1 MDAVFGRRTAQVGGF
16 RLLHRLGGGGF
27 GEVYYGEHVNS
38 HAPAAVK
45 LMHGELLASHK
56 ESEYRSRFAREAE
69 FLRHLQHPA
78 VPRLFVAEPHA
89 SRPWL
94 ATEYVAGPT
103 LQQLVDEHGPLPA
116 GAVRALAIRV
126 AEVLSLLHSMGRAH
140 RDLNPRN
147 VLVTPAGPH
156 VIDFGLAR
164 AVGAQPMTA
173 TGEAV
178 GTLLYMPPERPGTE
192 KGTHYD
198 SAGDLF
204 GLGAIALFAATGHP
218 PYKNYGDL
226 RAGDVDF
233 GGIPNDLDIVLHRL
247 LEKRP
252 EERPSAAEAMI
263 LLRTSRTPG
272 APVPVFTEALE
283 PAHRHK
289 LEGHPLR
296 PVPAAGAP
304 HRQTVNPHQVP
315 PTFTGPADASSTS
328 QILALGDPATTAPGT
343 IAPRWYEASP
353 PADDGIRTEIISG
366 IRPGAFAA
374 EFRSPPPRTPVRRV
388 TEPPRRSGPPH
399 TATPP
404 RAPGPPGAAERVS
417 VPPGGADARTVVHRR
432 PVPARPQT
440 PMRTV
445 ETEWERPLDDW
456 VQYVAA
462 TADGTVLAATAD
474 GMVTAMNGHTGYFQ
488 WEYALPGGLRGTPVG
503 DGVLLHAG
511 SADGWLNT
519 LDTTAQRLTDRRP
532 VGGRVVGCAVAPG
545 ARVVVASGAGVVWSF
560 PAGHGQAEWGEPV
573 GAPITA
579 GPVVAGRTVYVG
591 DARGRLHALD
601 LHDGG
606 SGWPRSPELGERP
619 IALAVAGNL
628 VVAAGADGGLHA
640 FDTVDGSPH
649 WSAHSTAQTWA
660 CVADPVTETV
670 STGAL
675 DGAVRTYD
683 AVTGEQL
690 GELPVTEGIRRSLA
704 QVGDALVVG
713 GTDGS
718 TLAVDPLGGRRIW
731 RHAGAGP
738 VHAPAA
744 AVPGGPVVVG
754 RLDGTV
760 CALPPP

>member
-27 GEVYYGEHVNS
+27 GEVYYGEHVTS
-38 HAPAAVK
+38 RTPAAVK

-56 ESEYRSRFAREAE
+56 ESEYRSRFAREAD

-126 AEVLSLLHSMGRAH
+126 AEVLNLLHSKGRAH

-164 AVGAQPMTA
+164 AVGAQPMTR

-198 SAGDLF
+198 AAGDLF

-247 LEKRP
+247 LETTP

-263 LLRTSRTPG
+263 LLRTSRKPG
-272 APVPVFTEALE
+272 APVPVFTEALQ
-283 PAHRHK
+283 PAHRLK

-296 PVPAAGAP
+296 PGPAANPHRVPA
-304 HRQTVNPHQVP
+304 
-315 PTFTGPADASSTS
+315 TFRGPADASSTS
-328 QILALGDPATTAPGT
+328 QVIALGGAPTTAPSTTAPGT
-343 IAPRWYEASP
+343 VAPRGYEP
-353 PADDGIRTEIISG
+353 TPADDVRTEIISG
-366 IRPGAFAA
+366 IRPGAFAG
-374 EFRSPPPRTPVRRV
+374 EFRSPPPRTPVRPPV
-388 TEPPRRSGPPH
+388 SEPPRRPVPPRTSARATTPPH
-399 TATPP
+399 APAAP
-404 RAPGPPGAAERVS
+404 REPE
-417 VPPGGADARTVVHRR
+417 ARTVVHR
-432 PVPARPQT
+432 PPAPTRPQA

-445 ETEWERPLDDW
+445 RTEWERPLDDW

-462 TADGTVLAATAD
+462 TAEGLVLAATAD

-488 WEYALPGGLRGTPVG
+488 WEYALPGGLRGTPVT
-503 DGVLLHAG
+503 DGVLVHAG

-519 LDTTAQRLTDRRP
+519 LDTNTQRLTDRRP

-545 ARVVVASGAGVVWSF
+545 RVVVASGPGVVWSF
-560 PAGHGQAEWGEPV
+560 PATHGQAEWGEPV

-619 IALAVAGNL
+619 IALTVAGNL
-628 VVAAGADGGLHA
+628 VVAAGADGGLYA
-640 FDTVDGSPH
+640 FDAVDGSPH
-649 WSAHSTAQTWA
+649 WTARSIAQTWA
-660 CVADPVTETV
+660 CVADPTSGTV

-683 AVTGEQL
+683 AVTGEQI
-690 GELPVTEGIRRSLA
+690 GELPVTDGIRRSLA
-704 QVGDALVVG
+704 HVGGALVVG

-718 TLAVDPLGGRRIW
+718 TLAVDPLGGHRIW

>member
-27 GEVYYGEHVNS
+27 GEVYYGEHVTS

-56 ESEYRSRFAREAE
+56 ESEYRSRFAREAD

-103 LQQLVDEHGPLPA
+103 LQQLVDAHGPLPA

-126 AEVLSLLHSMGRAH
+126 AEVLNLLHSKGRAH

-198 SAGDLF
+198 AAGDLF

-233 GGIPNDLDIVLHRL
+233 HGVPNDLDIVLRRL
-247 LEKRP
+247 LDAEP
-252 EERPSAAEAMI
+252 EERPSAAGAMI

-272 APVPVFTEALE
+272 APVPGFAEALP
-283 PAHRHK
+283 PAHRGM
-289 LEGHPLR
+289 LDAHPLR
-296 PVPAAGAP
+296 PVPAAGPPANP
-304 HRQTVNPHQVP
+304 HRVP
-315 PTFTGPADASSTS
+315 TTLTGPAGTSTTS
-328 QILALGDPATTAPGT
+328 HIIARGPAREPL
-343 IAPRWYEASP
+343 APRRSEPTP
-353 PADDGIRTEIISG
+353 PEEIRTEFISA
-366 IRPGAFAA
+366 IRPGAFAG
-374 EFRSPPPRTPVRRV
+374 EFRSPPPRKAAPRVPAPPHEPADALTRHYTPTDPDAPTRRHVPDAAEAPTQLHPAASPRDPGPRAVRPPAPVR
-388 TEPPRRSGPPH
+388 
-399 TATPP
+399 P
-404 RAPGPPGAAERVS
+404 RA
-417 VPPGGADARTVVHRR
+417 
-432 PVPARPQT
+432 

-445 ETEWERPLDDW
+445 RPEWERPLDDW

-462 TADGTVLAATAD
+462 TRDGIVLAATAD

-488 WEYALPGGLRGTPVG
+488 WDYALPGGLRGTPVS
-503 DGVLLHAG
+503 DGALVHAG

-519 LDTTAQRLTDRRP
+519 LDTAAQHLTDRRP
-532 VGGRVVGCAVAPG
+532 VGSRVIGCAVAPG
-545 ARVVVASGAGVVWSF
+545 RVVVATASGVVWCF
-560 PAGHGQAEWGEPV
+560 PATHGQAEWGEPV

-619 IALAVAGNL
+619 IAVSVTGGL
-628 VVAAGADGGLHA
+628 VVAAGADGGLYA
-640 FDTVDGSPH
+640 FDAVDGSPH
-649 WSAHSTAQTWA
+649 WTARSAAQTWA
-660 CVADPVTETV
+660 CVADPASDTV

-675 DGAVRTYD
+675 DGAVRTYH
-683 AVTGEQL
+683 AATGEQI
-690 GELPVTEGIRRSLA
+690 GELPVADGIRRSLA
-704 QVGDALVVG
+704 HVGGALVVG

-718 TLAVDPLGGRRIW
+718 TLAVDPLGGHRIW